1 MGAYPNR
8 YNGHEGR
15 QQSQGVDTRSD
26 VTSRARS
33 LVDAVASSQSAHAIE
48 PITMRVPDACRYIGI
63 SRSTLYL
70 LIADGELEIIKL
82 GCSTFVLTESLKALI
97 GRRRAQSKISVAR
110 YGD

>member
-26 VTSRARS
+26 VTSRAGS

-48 PITMRVPDACRYIGI
+48 PITMVLSAKGSKAAI
-63 SRSTLYL
+63 L
-70 LIADGELEIIKL
+70 LSG
-82 GCSTFVLTESLKALI
+82 S
-97 GRRRAQSKISVAR
+97 RRRASGNR
-110 YGD
+110 YWVNFESASST